1 MPWEKPPRRDP
12 GSTADG
18 EWSSCWVGRECCDLP
33 SKNSSVRASTS
44 LSWRDVPSRAFADL
58 PDGLTA
64 VDADWVRPAEYG
76 QRCRDAVAGRDGLA
90 VILWVHQPHRDAVT
104 VEIDPLLSEAT
115 RVVRL
120 WGSSSGDPRDRARVS
135 RKPRAGSLCEV
146 YLGSTFDGA
155 GRTWLTHEQIS
166 QGALE
171 ALRGDHREHTVGEV
185 FLEGQSPRG
194 VGSPSVLRQ

>member
-1 MPWEKPPRRDP
+1 MGDTRATRSSRHGRRGVVLVLGGTGMLRP
-12 GSTADG
+12 AVEELLRSG
-18 EWSSCWVGRECCDLP
+18 EHVVVVAR
-33 SKNSSVRASTS
+33 RA
-44 LSWRDVPSRAFADL
+44 SRAFADL

-64 VDADWVRPAEYG
+64 VDADWSRPAEYG
-76 QRCRDAVAGRDGLA
+76 QRCRDAVAGRDVLGL
-90 VILWVHQPHRDAVT
+90 ILWVHQPHRDAVT

-194 VGSPSVLRQ
+194 VGSPSVFRQ